1 MNLPEKLFPK
11 VAVFVARR
19 IGQDSF
25 RGLPLTI
32 IILLGILLLFTFLGI
47 IEDII
52 TSDPIVQIDKYIA
65 FFLLDHRTEYLTQ
78 FFLSITLGGKG
89 VVASVF
95 GVLFSLYLLLRKD
108 SLYIIPLIATL
119 SGAGLSTSIIKTLV
133 HRDRPGTDIAYYIEK
148 TLSFPSGHAA
158 ISVAFYGF
166 LAYYFIRK
174 AITWNKKVG
183 IFFIALFV
191 ISLIGLSRLYLGV
204 HYFSDVLGGYVIG
217 MLWLLIGITIT
228 EIIRFRFKKVS
239 K

>member
-11 VAVFVARR
+11 VTVFVARR
-19 IGQDSF
+19 VGQDSF

-32 IILLGILLLFTFLGI
+32 IILLSVLLVFTFLGI

-52 TSDPIVQIDKYIA
+52 TSDPIVQIDKSIA
-65 FFLLDHRTEYLTQ
+65 FFLLDHRTDYLTQ
-78 FFLSITLGGKG
+78 FFLSVTLLGKG
-89 VVASVF
+89 VVASIF

-108 SLYIIPLIATL
+108 SLYVIPLIVTL
-119 SGAGLSTSIIKTLV
+119 SGTGLSTSIIKTLV
-133 HRDRPGTDIAYYIEK
+133 HRDRPGTDIAYYLEK

-158 ISVAFYGF
+158 ISVALYGF
-166 LAYYFIRK
+166 VGYYFIRK
-174 AITWNKKVG
+174 AIRWNKKVG
-183 IFFIALFV
+183 IFFIAAF
-191 ISLIGLSRLYLGV
+191 IICLIGLSRLYLGV

-228 EIIRFRFKKVS
+228 ETLRFRFKKVS